1 MKPRYSLRNRLAG
14 FAILV
19 VASTMLATWIGL
31 TIIFERSVE
40 RREGQE
46 LDSYLDQIIGGI
58 RFGPNGE
65 ITLERDLSDPR
76 FDQVQGGLYYQVG
89 TLDGT
94 IVLKSRS
101 LWDTALE
108 LPDDDHEPGTVH
120 VYQHEGP
127 NTTNLLLHESRIEFV
142 NKGAT
147 QSLLITVAIDT
158 TELEALKSGFS
169 RDLVLALVSLAVVL
183 LFGFA
188 FQIVAGLR
196 PLDRLRQGISD
207 VKSGRDKRLL
217 TDAPTEVVPLIDE
230 VNSLLDLQEESMIR
244 AQDRAADLAHGLK
257 TPLTALATDIEKL
270 RKIGADDIADDIQ
283 ELSSRMRRHL
293 ERELALAR
301 DRHGRASAR
310 TSAQTELSAIARA
323 LEKTPKGETIT
334 YVNNVPKWV
343 ELAVDQGDFLEVAGN
358 LLENATKF
366 AKSKITIDSGIKDGW
381 ATIVV
386 SDDGPGVDAER
397 IAHIS
402 KRGVRLDTSGS
413 GLGLAIVKD
422 IVDAYQGQLLL
433 KNKPDGGLAAT
444 VILPMSKVL
453 DLA

>member
-1 MKPRYSLRNRLAG
+1 MNPRYSLRNRLAG

-46 LDSYLDQIIGGI
+46 LDSYLDQIIGGL

-65 ITLERDLSDPR
+65 VTLERELSDPR
-76 FDQVQGGLYYQVG
+76 FDQVLGGLYYQVS

-101 LWDTALE
+101 LWDTTLD
-108 LPDDDHEPGTVH
+108 LPDDVHEPGAVH
-120 VYQHEGP
+120 VYQHAGP
-127 NTTNLLLHESRIEFV
+127 NDTDLLLHESRIEFL
-142 NKGAT
+142 NKGET

-188 FQIVAGLR
+188 FQIGAGLR

-207 VKSGRDKRLL
+207 VKSGREKRLS
-217 TDAPTEVVPLIDE
+217 TDAPTEVIPLIDE

-257 TPLTALATDIEKL
+257 TPLTALGTDIEKL
-270 RKIGADDIADDIQ
+270 RKIGADTIADDIQ

-293 ERELALAR
+293 DRELALAR

-310 TSAQTELSAIARA
+310 TSAQTALSSIVRA
-323 LEKTPKGETIT
+323 LEKTPKGEKRI
-334 YVNNVPKWV
+334 YANNVPNWV
-343 ELAVDQGDFLEVAGN
+343 QLAVDQGDFLEVAGN

-366 AKSKITIDSGIKDGW
+366 AASKIAIDCGVKDGW

-386 SDDGPGVDAER
+386 SDDGPGVDAKR
-397 IAHIS
+397 LTHIS

-422 IVDAYQGQLLL
+422 IVDAYQGQLFLE
-433 KNKPDGGLAAT
+433 NKPDGGLSAT
-444 VILPMSKVL
+444 VILPVSKKIDL
-453 DLA
+453 D